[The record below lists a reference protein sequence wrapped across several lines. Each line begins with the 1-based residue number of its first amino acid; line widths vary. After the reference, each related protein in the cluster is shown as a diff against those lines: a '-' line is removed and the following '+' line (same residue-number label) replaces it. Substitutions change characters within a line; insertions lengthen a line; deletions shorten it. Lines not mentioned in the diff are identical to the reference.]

1 MDRGQ
6 VHVRA
11 FRRREQA
18 LVHGRNAQEERA
30 RQSALS
36 GQHQRGVELGEHG
49 DRRPQAQARQEANRE
64 PEGVEEWENAVEDL
78 SALVEDG
85 DPCDRFLD
93 VRHEI
98 SVRES
103 GGLWHAGRAA
113 RVNEEGDV
121 LHG

>member
-6 VHVRA
+6 VRVRA
-11 FRRREQA
+11 LRRREQA
-18 LVHGRNAQEERA
+18 LVHGRNPQEERA
-30 RQSALS
+30 RQAALS
-36 GQHQRGVELGEHG
+36 CEYQRSVEFGEHG
-49 DRRPQAQARQEANRE
+49 DRRPHAQARQEANRE
-64 PEGVEEWENAVEDL
+64 SEGVEERQDAVEDL

-98 SVRES
+98 GVRES